1 MSEMERL
8 RASDRLAGRLC
19 EEFESALLDVD
30 PARAYEIT
38 RRGLDRGLGLAQV
51 YGEVIAPAL
60 WKVGDLWEAG
70 EISVADE
77 HLATAMTYRVMV
89 GLYASTL
96 GSEPGGGRVLLAGV
110 EGEQHVVGLRMAAD
124 VLEIAGYEAT
134 YLGADVPT
142 ADLLR
147 AVDQMRPDLLAISAT
162 MPFSAE
168 PLRRTIARVREDHP
182 ELGIVVGGQGAALD
196 DGDEQTAFV
205 PDLDAL
211 LEAAEEMI
219 PPRPASAD
227 GERPR
232 VGFREMLLPFG
243 VALEDEDALTR
254 YLSGITADTADLARR
269 LARQAIAYRDLAYTD
284 PLTELPNRRAFEDRA
299 AELGADAEP
308 VALLMVD
315 VDSFKAINDSRGH
328 EAGDRVL
335 ARIGRS
341 LVEAAR
347 EGDFIAR
354 FGGDEFAAL
363 LPHTGLAYAHRMAE
377 RLRQAVAAADPE
389 DPVTVSIG
397 VAALDGDLRGG
408 LLQADSALYEAKK
421 SGRNAIR

>member
-1 MSEMERL
+1 MERL
-8 RASDRLAGRLC
+8 READQLAGRLS
-19 EEFESALLDVD
+19 EEFELALLDVD
-30 PARAYEIT
+30 PARAYAVT
-38 RRGLDRGLGLAQV
+38 RRGLDCGLGLGQV

-96 GSEPGGGRVLLAGV
+96 GAEPAGGRVLLAGV

-124 VLEIAGYEAT
+124 VLEVAGYEAT

-142 ADLLR
+142 ADLLG
-147 AVDQMRPDLLAISAT
+147 AIEQMGPDLLAISAT
-162 MPFSAE
+162 MPFSAQA
-168 PLRRTIARVREDHP
+168 LRQAIARVREVDP

-196 DGDEQTAFV
+196 DQDERTVFIA
-205 PDLDAL
+205 DLDEL
-211 LEAAEEMI
+211 LEAAREMI
-219 PPRPASAD
+219 PSRPAVKHRD
-227 GERPR
+227 RPR
-232 VGFREMLLPFG
+232 AGFREMLLPFG

-254 YLSGITADTADLARR
+254 YLSGITADTADLARS
-269 LARQAIAYRDLAYTD
+269 LARQAITYRDLAYTD
-284 PLTELPNRRAFEDRA
+284 PLTELPNRRAFEDRVADLGEDA
-299 AELGADAEP
+299 AP

-315 VDSFKAINDSRGH
+315 VDSFKAINDNRGH

-335 ARIGRS
+335 ARIAAS
-341 LVEAAR
+341 LIEAAR

-363 LPHTGLAYAHRMAE
+363 LPRTGPADAHRFAE
-377 RLRQAVAAADPE
+377 RLRQAVAAAEPE

-397 VAALDGDLRGG
+397 VAALEDDLRGA
-408 LLQADSALYEAKK
+408 LLRADSALYDAKK